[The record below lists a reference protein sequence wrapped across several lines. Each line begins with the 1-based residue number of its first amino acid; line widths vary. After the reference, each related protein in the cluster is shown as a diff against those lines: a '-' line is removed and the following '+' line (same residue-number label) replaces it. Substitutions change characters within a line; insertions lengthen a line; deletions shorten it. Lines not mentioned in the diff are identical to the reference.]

1 MSVMTSDLGTDD
13 HAIILFDGVCNF
25 CDASVNF
32 VIKHDKRG
40 YFRFAPLQEPK
51 GAEIA
56 RRYGIDPERLDTF
69 VLVENGRAYRKSGGA
84 LRVARRLG
92 GLVLARVRAHRRPA
106 VRPRLLLRLVR
117 PPPLPLVRQ
126 EGRLHGA
133 DAGGARAFSDESDTP
148 YTPTHY
154 GTRQIA
160 LAPLQ
165 PRDPSLTRL
174 ATHA

>member
-1 MSVMTSDLGTDD
+1 MTADPSTKD

-32 VIKHDKRG
+32 VIKRDKRG

-56 RRYGIDPERLDTF
+56 RGYGIDPERLDTF

-92 GLVLARVRAHRRPA
+92 GLYTLAFGFIVTPPFIRDFFYDWFARHRYRWFGKKDACMVPRPEVRDRFLTDEPSSPIRPA
-106 VRPRLLLRLVR
+106 
-117 PPPLPLVRQ
+117 
-126 EGRLHGA
+126 
-133 DAGGARAFSDESDTP
+133 
-148 YTPTHY
+148 
-154 GTRQIA
+154 
-160 LAPLQ
+160 
-165 PRDPSLTRL
+165 
-174 ATHA
+174 